1 MRPVR
6 RSVVVVLLMLV
17 MMLSIVD
24 KTIFAFAGPDII
36 DELQLS
42 PVTFGLIGSSFYC
55 LYSISGVLVGF
66 LANRMPTRWI
76 LVAMAIVWMASQVL
90 TGLSQTLVTLVIGRL
105 LLGAGTGPATAV
117 TQHACFKWFDAQNRV
132 VPSSLIQVAIML
144 GALAGGI
151 GLPLAIKWVGWR
163 GAYFLL
169 AGASVIWMAAW
180 MVFGAE
186 GNRGAAVAH
195 APHREGDYRRL
206 LLNRTYVWITLLGFL
221 GYLPNALAYSWIPVY
236 MQKGYGLTPLENGY
250 LAVVATSLILGVN
263 IVVSLLA
270 RRAALR
276 GASLQSTMVA
286 IPMAASILAGLAY
299 LVLVLHS
306 GSRASSIAIYCMG
319 GVLINILPTFSNAIV
334 AHIAPPQKRGS
345 MLAIHLGVSTS
356 AGILAPWLVGQMVAH
371 FNGNIVRG
379 FETSLAGFGI
389 AIVVAGV
396 IGLRMVQPEKTRQRL
411 ASDEQHSAYP
421 LRAASM

>member
-24 KTIFAFAGPDII
+24 KTIFAFAGPKII

-66 LANRMPTRWI
+66 LANRIPTRWI

-90 TGLSQTLVTLVIGRL
+90 TGLSQTLVALVIGRL

-151 GLPLAIKWVGWR
+151 GLPLAINWVGWR
-163 GAYFLL
+163 GAYFML

-186 GNRGAAVAH
+186 GNRGTAVEQ

-250 LAVVATSLILGVN
+250 LAVVATSLILVVN

-270 RRAALR
+270 RRASLR
-276 GASLQSTMVA
+276 GASLQATMVA
-286 IPMAASILAGLAY
+286 IPMVASVLAGVAY
-299 LVLVLHS
+299 MVLVLHH
-306 GSRASSIAIYCMG
+306 GSRASSIAIYCLG

-356 AGILAPWLVGQMVAH
+356 AGILAPWIVGQMVAH
-371 FNGNIVRG
+371 FNGDIVRG
-379 FETSLAGFGI
+379 FEMSLAGFGI
-389 AIVVAGV
+389 AIVAAGLM
-396 IGLRMVQPEKTRQRL
+396 GLRMVRPEHTRQAL
-411 ASDEQHSAYP
+411 AAEEEQSAY
-421 LRAASM
+421 LLKAASM